1 MIIIIIMELYQK
13 LNLVFLS
20 FSSSSL
26 VLQLL
31 SSMTEC
37 LCVDVQSLGVWRQL
51 YTKHL
56 AQSR

>member
-1 MIIIIIMELYQK
+1 MFRPIMK
-13 LNLVFLS
+13 TVVLNLFPPSISCVF
-20 FSSSSL
+20 
-26 VLQLL
+26 QLL

-56 AQSR
+56 SQSR